1 MRPHN
6 SPEPS
11 PPDPAAVSPAASN
24 AALARLLD
32 AAENRAREGLRVL
45 DDHARFVLDDA
56 GLTAECKALRHALAG
71 ALPVGRGERCS
82 ARETASDVGTGLSEP
97 TERTRADTPAV
108 LAANAAR
115 VQEALRSLE
124 EWSKVPVPDERR
136 PGSTA
141 AFEGLRYRVYTLEK
155 RLLAATARPRLVDA
169 DGEPWRVY
177 LLLSRSACRRDWRDV
192 LAAAC
197 DAGAGPV
204 QVREKGETDRALL
217 GHLREVR
224 AVTAKA
230 GVPLIVNDR
239 PDLATLCDADGVHV
253 GTDDLP
259 VAEVRTMLGDRALLG
274 ASTHRPE
281 DATAALAAGAD
292 HLGVG
297 PCFPS
302 GTKRFGAFPGPDY
315 LRWAAANVRAPWF
328 AIGGID
334 ATTARDAAAA
344 GAGRAA
350 VCGAVCGAD
359 DPGAAVAELRAALAG
374 GGSDRG

>member
-1 MRPHN
+1 MPAAPR
-6 SPEPS
+6 
-11 PPDPAAVSPAASN
+11 DPAT
-24 AALARLLD
+24 LRLLD

-45 DDHARFVLDDA
+45 EDHARFALDDA
-56 GLTAECKALRHALAG
+56 PLTAAFKRLRHELAG
-71 ALPVGRGERCS
+71 AVPFSRIERNR

-97 TERTRADTPAV
+97 TERVRADAPAV
-108 LAANAAR
+108 IAANAAR

-124 EWSKVPVPDERR
+124 EWSKVADPDR
-136 PGSTA
+136 GA
-141 AFEGLRYRVYTLEK
+141 LFESLRYRVYTLEK
-155 RLLAATARPRLVDA
+155 RLLAATERPRLADA

-177 LLLSRSACRRDWRDV
+177 LLLTRSACRRPWRDV
-192 LAAAC
+192 LRAAT

-204 QVREKGETDRALL
+204 QVREKGLTDRDLL
-217 GHLREVR
+217 AHLRDVR
-224 AVTAKA
+224 EATAAA

-239 PDLATLCDADGVHV
+239 PDLARLCGADGVHV

-259 VAEVRTMLGDRALLG
+259 VADVRAMLGDRALVG

-302 GTKRFGAFPGPDY
+302 GTKRFEALPGTDY
-315 LRWAAANVRAPWF
+315 LRWAAANVTAPWF

-334 ATTARDAAAA
+334 RETAAAA
-344 GAGRAA
+344 AEAGAWRVA
-350 VCGAVCGAD
+350 VCGAVCGAE
-359 DPGAAVAELRAALAG
+359 DPGAAAAELVGLLA
-374 GGSDRG
+374 